1 MTQDYHEDNVVVEHV
16 DDEWRV
22 SGVFDLGGA
31 YFGDGEADI
40 CRLLA
45 TYLGAGVSLAKEF
58 LNEFLR
64 ASSPRPGFENRFPT
78 YMLLDRLII
87 WEFVQRTEPE
97 AAARMGSL
105 REWAERYTT
114 ALPSLV
120 P

>member
-1 MTQDYHEDNVVVEHV
+1 MQDYHEDNVVVERV
-16 DDEWRV
+16 DDEWRI

-45 TYLGAGVSLAKEF
+45 TYLREDVSLAREF
-58 LNEFLR
+58 LGEFLK
-64 ASSPRPGFENRFPT
+64 ASPPRPRFEQRFPT

-87 WEFVQRTEPE
+87 WEFVQRAEPE
-97 AAARMGSL
+97 AARMVSL
-105 REWAERYTT
+105 REWAEHYTT
-114 ALPSLV
+114 ALPRLI